1 MSVTVIGLDGTEL
14 SADAAA
20 ALAQA
25 RIAVG
30 GRRNLAAVSLPR
42 RCTRIEL
49 GPLEPALAAL
59 DVAEEPAVVLA
70 SGDPGFFGIVR
81 ALREHGI
88 VPRVLPALSSVQR
101 AFAAIGR
108 PWDDVVVVSAHGRA
122 LRPALNVCRSRDAV
136 AVLTAPGAGPAELAA
151 GLHGWDRTLVVAED
165 LGGAA
170 ERISTVTLAEAAAGT
185 WAEPNVVLCLRSLE
199 HLPPMGWIAG
209 GPRAAVTPVREPEQD
224 VGPEVLASV
233 LSYLDPAAGQLVWV
247 GGAQASAVVA
257 AACARRGAA
266 VLTVR
271 NADVPAMAQP
281 DSVFLGGETDII
293 LLVACLRA
301 APRRAVLLQPGGQC
315 SAAEET
321 LRANGFRTSTRRVTV
336 TEIDVGDDTEA
347 AAGDSVVLL
356 VATRLNQVAGD
367 QDPAVL
373 PHSKHT

>member
-1 MSVTVIGLDGTEL
+1 MRITVIGLDGAEL
-14 SADAAA
+14 SAEAAT

-30 GRRNLAAVSLPR
+30 GRRNLAAVSLPPG
-42 RCTRIEL
+42 CTRIEL
-49 GPLEPALAAL
+49 GPLEPALTAL
-59 DVAEEPAVVLA
+59 GAAEEPAVVLA

-151 GLHGWDRTLVVAED
+151 GLRGWDRTLVVAED
-165 LGGAA
+165 LGGPA
-170 ERISTVTLAEAAAGT
+170 ERISTVTVAEAAAGSWT
-185 WAEPNVVLCLRSLE
+185 EPNVVLCLRSLE
-199 HLPPMGWIAG
+199 YLPPMGWIAG
-209 GPRAAVTPVREPEQD
+209 GPRAAVTPVREPGQD

-247 GGAQASAVVA
+247 GGAEASAVA

-271 NADVPAMAQP
+271 DADVPAMAQP
-281 DSVFLGGETDII
+281 DSVFLGGETGIL

-301 APRRAVLLQPGGQC
+301 APRRVVLLQPGDQC

-321 LRANGFRTSTRRVTV
+321 LRANGFRTSTRRVMV